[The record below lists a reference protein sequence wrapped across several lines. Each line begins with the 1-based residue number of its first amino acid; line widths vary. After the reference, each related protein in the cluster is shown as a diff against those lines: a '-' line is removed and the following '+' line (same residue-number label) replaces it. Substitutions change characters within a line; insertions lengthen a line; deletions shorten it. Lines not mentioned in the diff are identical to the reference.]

1 MNSISHGPNPLILVV
16 EAGSALLALEF
27 TPDAPAGQLEAGSHP
42 CMGPYTAFH
51 FATYNGTT
59 FFCVLFRHAVVW
71 CYRCPD
77 LRYFIPVFGKTMKQ
91 PRSHEMRALLFA
103 QTSSGFFTYM
113 PSVCFNYREPEFQ
126 DLLLGLMLSL
136 HLQVI
141 AHHELAETQT
151 PAAALPGKGE
161 GAAAA
166 AAALQSKGRG
176 PALPGK
182 GRGPRVPQ
190 TPAAALQRKG
200 GAAPVPQT
208 FRGCIAAEPT
218 VIPVDT
224 DEQASQLQ
232 RTQACR
238 CSRVRS

>member
-1 MNSISHGPNPLILVV
+1 MLQLGSWRRDRIHAWDHTRLFTSPPTMAPHSFASYSDTLWFGAIVV
-16 EAGSALLALEF
+16 QTCATLFLSLE
-27 TPDAPAGQLEAGSHP
+27 
-42 CMGPYTAFH
+42 
-51 FATYNGTT
+51 
-59 FFCVLFRHAVVW
+59 
-71 CYRCPD
+71 
-77 LRYFIPVFGKTMKQ
+77 KTMKQ

-136 HLQVI
+136 HLQVFI

-161 GAAAA
+161 AAAAAAA

-238 CSRVRS
+238 CLRVRS

>member
-1 MNSISHGPNPLILVV
+1 
-16 EAGSALLALEF
+16 
-27 TPDAPAGQLEAGSHP
+27 
-42 CMGPYTAFH
+42 
-51 FATYNGTT
+51 
-59 FFCVLFRHAVVW
+59 
-71 CYRCPD
+71 
-77 LRYFIPVFGKTMKQ
+77 MKQ

-113 PSVCFNYREPEFQ
+113 LSVCFNYSEPEFQ

-136 HLQVI
+136 NLQVI

-161 GAAAA
+161 AAAAAA

-218 VIPVDT
+218 VIPVDMDE

-238 CSRVRS
+238 CLRVRS